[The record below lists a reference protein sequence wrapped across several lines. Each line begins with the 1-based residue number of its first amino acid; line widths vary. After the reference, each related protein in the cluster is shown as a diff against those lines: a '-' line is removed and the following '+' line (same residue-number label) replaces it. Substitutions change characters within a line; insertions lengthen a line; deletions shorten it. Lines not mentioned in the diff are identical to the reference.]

1 MGARWTV
8 MTGGAAVGGR
18 RGKRGEEGRKRWVVV
33 VASKKEGYVSEGEG
47 RWKKKK
53 KKKERRQ
60 RKTMT
65 TTTTTTMYLTWWGVR
80 AATGGGGAAGVGR
93 VIGGCRSFLGMPL
106 LMMTM
111 MMMTRRRGTINAVKL
126 MTSSSMKSYSLLFIT
141 GTVRNCYEIKVDGA
155 PSCRVT
161 FCTCIS
167 RLSIFMYTAGKLMDG
182 VEGRWCGVYVPP

>member
-18 RGKRGEEGRKRWVVV
+18 RGKRGEEGRKRWVVM

-53 KKKERRQ
+53 KMERRQ

-65 TTTTTTMYLTWWGVR
+65 TTMTTTTYLTWWGVR

-106 LMMTM
+106 LMMTIM
-111 MMMTRRRGTINAVKL
+111 RKRRRRRRRGTIKL
-126 MTSSSMKSYSLLFIT
+126 ITNKSMYR
-141 GTVRNCYEIKVDGA
+141 TVC
-155 PSCRVT
+155 
-161 FCTCIS
+161 CI
-167 RLSIFMYTAGKLMDG
+167 
-182 VEGRWCGVYVPP
+182 YVGMLY